1 MDVQHWNAVLA
12 RVTGHDAADIDE
24 ITRDFDPR
32 AERAGRDI
40 FPEIPAQL
48 MPEAAMK
55 RPGAICVGLR
65 VEALPDDPADQAMR
79 LVAFALE
86 KDVEIVVLSHVD
98 HCGFERF
105 GFRTERI
112 AGATEAERAAC
123 EDQLRRFWNIDTV
136 L

>member
-1 MDVQHWNAVLA
+1 
-12 RVTGHDAADIDE
+12 
-24 ITRDFDPR
+24 
-32 AERAGRDI
+32 
-40 FPEIPAQL
+40 
-48 MPEAAMK
+48 
-55 RPGAICVGLR
+55 
-65 VEALPDDPADQAMR
+65 MR

>member
-1 MDVQHWNAVLA
+1 
-12 RVTGHDAADIDE
+12 
-24 ITRDFDPR
+24 
-32 AERAGRDI
+32 
-40 FPEIPAQL
+40 

-65 VEALPDDPADQAMR
+65 VEAPPADAADQAMR

-98 HCGFERF
+98 RSGFEQF
-105 GFRTERI
+105 GFRIERI
-112 AGATEAERAAC
+112 GGETPAAREAC
-123 EDQLRRFWNIDTV
+123 EDQIRRFWNIDTV

>member
-1 MDVQHWNAVLA
+1 MDAQRWNAILA
-12 RVTGHDAADIDE
+12 RITGHDATDIDD

-32 AERAGRDI
+32 SEHTGRDL
-40 FPEIPAQL
+40 FPEVAGQL

-65 VEALPDDPADQAMR
+65 VEAPPVDAADQAMR

-86 KDVEIVVLSHVD
+86 KDVEIVVLSHID
-98 HCGFERF
+98 HSGFERF
-105 GFRTERI
+105 GFRIERI
-112 AGATEAERAAC
+112 CGDSEAERDVC
-123 EDQLRRFWNIDTV
+123 EEQIRRFWNIDTV

>member
-1 MDVQHWNAVLA
+1 MDAQRWNAILG
-12 RVTGHDAADIDE
+12 RITGHDAADVDD

-32 AERAGRDI
+32 GDRTGRDL
-40 FPEIPAQL
+40 FPAVSGQL
-48 MPEAAMK
+48 MPETAMK

-65 VEALPDDPADQAMR
+65 VETPPDDPADQAMR

-98 HCGFERF
+98 QSGFEKF

-112 AGATEAERAAC
+112 CGETEAAREAC
-123 EDQLRRFWNIDTV
+123 EEQVRRFWNIDTV